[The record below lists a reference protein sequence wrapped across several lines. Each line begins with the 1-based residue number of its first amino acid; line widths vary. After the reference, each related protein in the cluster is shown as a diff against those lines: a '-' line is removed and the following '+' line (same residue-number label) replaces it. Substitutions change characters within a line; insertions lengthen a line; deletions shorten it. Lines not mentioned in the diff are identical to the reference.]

1 MYFLI
6 GISILLLLCISWLR
20 KKKIG
25 YFKIIAISSISL
37 YLISILALQYFDYV
51 DKQEFRKFDLNKN
64 GKIDGNEYTYEY
76 EQIEL
81 DIINNNGTNQF
92 YLLGYPF
99 CLVYSIIIVLIF
111 HIITK
116 ILNFKP

>member
-6 GISILLLLCISWLR
+6 GLSILFLFCIYLLR

-37 YLISILALQYFDYV
+37 YLISILSLQYFDYV
-51 DKQEFRKFDLNKN
+51 SKQELRKFDLNNN

-76 EQIEL
+76 EQLEL
-81 DIINNNGTNQF
+81 EIINDNGTNQF
-92 YLLGYPF
+92 YLFGYPF

-111 HIITK
+111 YIATK
-116 ILNFKP
+116 LLTF